1 MTAPPTP
8 DRPPTAVA
16 VETFAAPAIEVW
28 RYRLDFTNLPEYN
41 PDVSV
46 VERIAEGDPGGT
58 GGVLGPGAR
67 YTFRLA
73 DASKPGVT
81 HPVELWPVTVVEP
94 TLVAAAMTG
103 ASDAYEE
110 FTVRPTGDAGCRR
123 RRGTVVGAVGR
134 WLRGHAH
141 ALGVPPARCSRPR
154 GRGSRGERPGA
165 DQQGAPPHAS
175 RARGRGPAALDVL
188 TPSGSQSVG
197 WEPAVVSRSARLAS
211 ILMPMPG
218 VVVRSERNSRA
229 SNTRR
234 SMSVSATTSAVRI
247 PPCRSA
253 SSPK

>member
-16 VETFAAPAIEVW
+16 VETFSAPAIEVW

-58 GGVLGPGAR
+58 AGVLGPGAR

-73 DASKPGVT
+73 DPSKPGVT

-110 FTVRPTGDAGCRR
+110 FTVLPVGEGATGAGAGAGASAGGGVGVGVGGGAAGCEA
-123 RRGTVVGAVGR
+123 TLTLWVS
-134 WLRGHAH
+134 LPP
-141 ALGVPPARCSRPR
+141 GVPDHVAAAVEASGLAQISKELRLMRAVLEHAAR
-154 GRGSRGERPGA
+154 
-165 DQQGAPPHAS
+165 Q
-175 RARGRGPAALDVL
+175 
-188 TPSGSQSVG
+188 PS
-197 WEPAVVSRSARLAS
+197 
-211 ILMPMPG
+211 
-218 VVVRSERNSRA
+218 
-229 SNTRR
+229 
-234 SMSVSATTSAVRI
+234 TS
-247 PPCRSA
+247 
-253 SSPK
+253 

>member
-1 MTAPPTP
+1 VTAPPTP

-28 RYRLDFTNLPEYN
+28 RYRLDFANLPEYN

-110 FTVRPTGDAGCRR
+110 FTVRPTGD
-123 RRGTVVGAVGR
+123 VGAAGVGDGGVGIGGGDDGGGGCEATLTL
-134 WLRGHAH
+134 WVSLPP
-141 ALGVPPARCSRPR
+141 GVPDHVAAAVEASGLEQISKELRLMRAVLEDEAR
-154 GRGSRGERPGA
+154 
-165 DQQGAPPHAS
+165 Q
-175 RARGRGPAALDVL
+175 
-188 TPSGSQSVG
+188 PS
-197 WEPAVVSRSARLAS
+197 
-211 ILMPMPG
+211 
-218 VVVRSERNSRA
+218 
-229 SNTRR
+229 
-234 SMSVSATTSAVRI
+234 TS
-247 PPCRSA
+247 
-253 SSPK
+253 